1 MKPLI
6 LQLILGETFVTKI
19 EIDAG
24 LQLRLMAHAKANKM
38 ELSKMVHL
46 ALRFALAD
54 DGKSPLLRAPDEGD
68 IINLGAE
75 MLTESGRL

>member
-19 EIDAG
+19 EVDAG
-24 LQLRLMAHAKANKM
+24 LQFRLVAFAKANKK
-38 ELSKMVHL
+38 ELSEMVHL

-54 DGKSPLLRAPDEGD
+54 DGKAPRLMAPDEGD

-75 MLTESGRL
+75 MLMESGRL